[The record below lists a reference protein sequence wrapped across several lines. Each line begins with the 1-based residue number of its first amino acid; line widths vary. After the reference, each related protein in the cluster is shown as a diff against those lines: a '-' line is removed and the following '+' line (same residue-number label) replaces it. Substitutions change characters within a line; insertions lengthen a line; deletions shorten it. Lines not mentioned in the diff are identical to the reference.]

1 LKKIE
6 RSLCIHAKRIKREVP
21 RCADIAPSA
30 QVVHDIGLTVG
41 EESINSNGVK
51 KVWAIGTVDSND
63 GVALKI

>member
-1 LKKIE
+1 
-6 RSLCIHAKRIKREVP
+6 
-21 RCADIAPSA
+21 
-30 QVVHDIGLTVG
+30 VVHDIGLTVG

>member
-6 RSLCIHAKRIKREVP
+6 RSLCIHTERIEREVP
-21 RCADIAPSA
+21 RCSDIAPSA
-30 QVVHDIGLTVG
+30 QVVDDIGLDVG
-41 EESINSNGVK
+41 EERINSNGVK

>member
-6 RSLCIHAKRIKREVP
+6 RSLCVHSESIKRVVP

-30 QVVHDIGLTVG
+30 KVVHDIGLDVG
-41 EESINSNGVK
+41 EKSIDRKGVK
-51 KVWAIGTVDSND
+51 KVRAIGTVHSND